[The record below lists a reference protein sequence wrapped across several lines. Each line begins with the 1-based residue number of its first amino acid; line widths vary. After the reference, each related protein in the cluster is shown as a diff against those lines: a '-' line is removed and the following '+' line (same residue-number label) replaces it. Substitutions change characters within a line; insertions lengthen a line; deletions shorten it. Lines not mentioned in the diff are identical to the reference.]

1 MSEYDVVLYNLSQQ
15 KVYFFFRFWMD
26 ISNCVGNSFSKKYFS
41 FPSLLYISTKT
52 NGPLLMSSGISILV
66 ASLFHPITSKVS
78 SDLGCRVPRLSVII
92 NALPFRVYSLGD
104 PACFQVSASLRLL
117 TRNELHLA
125 SDLVYFAYYSSRGL
139 NLSVIFHRHS
149 RIMSAKWIG
158 RRKIGL

>member
-1 MSEYDVVLYNLSQQ
+1 MHTYLIFNTSRWCCSRTLIVYLLHVVVL
-15 KVYFFFRFWMD
+15 
-26 ISNCVGNSFSKKYFS
+26 
-41 FPSLLYISTKT
+41 
-52 NGPLLMSSGISILV
+52 PLLMSSGISILV